1 MINIEYKDGTF
12 SSMFICDKS
21 LFSGEYDNIMSI
33 SVNGDELKKILRVY
47 NNIPYPNG
55 IINSHSSFAWYGDIA
70 QMIIKNID
78 YIWDE

>member
-33 SVNGDELKKILRVY
+33 SVNGDELKK
-47 NNIPYPNG
+47 
-55 IINSHSSFAWYGDIA
+55 NSSSI
-70 QMIIKNID
+70 
-78 YIWDE
+78 